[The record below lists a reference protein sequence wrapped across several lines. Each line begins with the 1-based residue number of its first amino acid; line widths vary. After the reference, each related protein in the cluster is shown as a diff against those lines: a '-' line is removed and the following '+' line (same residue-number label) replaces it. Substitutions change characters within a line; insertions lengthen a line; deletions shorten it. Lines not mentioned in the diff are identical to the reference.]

1 MKISI
6 YINFIDKYIEKSDE
20 LILHCQIRGNPKPE
34 VKWFKNEIEILPD
47 YHKRYRVAQNDDG
60 ECTLTISNIILL
72 ADRGRYEVKAKNC
85 AGEEACWL
93 RVWFR
98 GREDHFQTAEEVRK
112 TENMY
117 KSRHIKPKD
126 EDEWPVTEL
135 YHSTKFDEKKEY
147 DHRYKLTWLTKPM
160 TQTIPQG
167 STLKLVAFVAGKFP
181 QFEWYFNDI
190 PLVHGRKYRQSVT
203 NNGKG
208 CLVINNVQPSDSGTY
223 RLVVKN
229 YANSIDTDAKITV
242 YAFEHKNF
250 EPPLFTNTLSGK
262 NSTVFN
268 CEVFKNEILS
278 MHS

>member
-1 MKISI
+1 
-6 YINFIDKYIEKSDE
+6 
-20 LILHCQIRGNPKPE
+20 
-34 VKWFKNEIEILPD
+34 
-47 YHKRYRVAQNDDG
+47 
-60 ECTLTISNIILL
+60 L

-98 GREDHFQTAEEVRK
+98 GREDNFQTAEEVRK

-160 TQTIPQG
+160 AQTIPQG
-167 STLKLVAFVAGKFP
+167 TTLKLVAFVAGKFP

-229 YANSIDTDAKITV
+229 YANSIDTDAKVTV

-250 EPPLFTNTLSGK
+250 EPPIFTNILSGK
-262 NSTVFN
+262 MVLIVTMLNS
-268 CEVFKNEILS
+268 
-278 MHS
+278 